1 MRIPLWIKLVIVVF
15 VALSAMV
22 FVGGY
27 FLLNAGCV
35 NEILYAEKSPDGS
48 LEAVVFQRACGA
60 TTDFSTQVSIF
71 RSWLPRGNSSGNI
84 FTSDTAHGKAPSGKG
99 GGPDVKIRWASE
111 KELIVVHPGTAR
123 VFRSE
128 PSWGSVKI
136 TYEKFPR

>member
-1 MRIPLWIKLVIVVF
+1 MRIPLWIKLVTGFF
-15 VALSAMV
+15 VTLSAMV
-22 FVGGY
+22 LVGCY
-27 FLLNAGCV
+27 FLLDAGCV

-84 FTSDTAHGKAPSGKG
+84 FVADTDHGKAPSGPG
-99 GGPDVKIRWASE
+99 GGPDVKTRWASE
-111 KELIVVHPGTAR
+111 KELVVAYPGMAR

-128 PSWGSVKI
+128 PGWGTVKI
-136 TYEKFPR
+136 TYENFPR